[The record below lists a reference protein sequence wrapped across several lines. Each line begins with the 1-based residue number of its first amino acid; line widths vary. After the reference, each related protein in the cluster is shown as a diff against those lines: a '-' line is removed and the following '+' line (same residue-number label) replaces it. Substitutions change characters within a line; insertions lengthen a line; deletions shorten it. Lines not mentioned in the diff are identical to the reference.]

1 MKARTLLT
9 VALLSVCVFSTAA
22 QAAKKEG
29 GKKAPNLTKLMEKF
43 DTNGNGTLSADEV
56 TGNKKLKTKFEK
68 MDVDAD
74 GELDLAEL
82 EAGMAKKGQ
91 EEQKE

>member
-22 QAAKKEG
+22 QAAKKSG
-29 GKKAPNLTKLMEKF
+29 GKKAPNYTKLMEKL
-43 DTNGNGTLSADEV
+43 DANENGTLSADEV
-56 TGNKKLKTKFEK
+56 AGNKKLSKKFEK
-68 MDVDAD
+68 MDVDED

-82 EAGMAKKGQ
+82 EAGMAKKSKKAA
-91 EEQKE
+91 E